1 MDENKERLRLL
12 CEIWEE
18 GAKRFRT
25 EAEAEKNNLIL
36 WSGPNAAATAYELV
50 TRDARDLLDTWN
62 EGEEDGRRNQGT
74 GGGIREDGRELDR
87 TLAKRN
93 RETEW

>member
-18 GAKRFRT
+18 GARQFRA
-25 EAEAEKNNLIL
+25 EAEAEKSNLIL

-50 TRDARDLLDTWN
+50 SRDVRELLDTW
-62 EGEEDGRRNQGT
+62 EGEED
-74 GGGIREDGRELDR
+74 E
-87 TLAKRN
+87 
-93 RETEW
+93 

>member
-18 GAKRFRT
+18 GAKRFRE
-25 EAEAEKNNLIL
+25 EADAEKGNLIL

-50 TRDARDLLDTWN
+50 TQEIRELLDTW
-62 EGEEDGRRNQGT
+62 EGEEDA
-74 GGGIREDGRELDR
+74 ED
-87 TLAKRN
+87 T
-93 RETEW
+93 

>member
-18 GAKRFRT
+18 GARRFRA

-50 TRDARDLLDTWN
+50 SRDARELLDTW
-62 EGEEDGRRNQGT
+62 EGEDDE
-74 GGGIREDGRELDR
+74 
-87 TLAKRN
+87 
-93 RETEW
+93 